1 MRQRASET
9 ESGFILTVKNSH
21 FKPRFSAHSPHEYF
35 AILGVAHCTRGD
47 DLSVF
52 HTELAGERRH
62 SAQRAEGILNC
73 YLTQHSTL
81 TKTGAQSRRGLHF
94 VDDPDRSGG
103 RHVRDRLSNR
113 IRSDVDCGDAN
124 VRVAPLRRS
133 ARAQSQMWFGG
144 CSHDA
149 LPAPG
154 ETLFSV
160 TFSSA
165 GIPNS
170 AVGVDEC
177 VTILTGAEYQLEDS
191 EASVNLSR

>member
-124 VRVAPLRRS
+124 VRVAPLRRG

-144 CSHDA
+144 CSHVSK
-149 LPAPG
+149 LTHYRRQG
-154 ETLFSV
+154 KLFS
-160 TFSSA
+160 
-165 GIPNS
+165 
-170 AVGVDEC
+170 
-177 VTILTGAEYQLEDS
+177 Q
-191 EASVNLSR
+191 